1 MEIEKYYYKHIN
13 KVNEIVDR
21 YDGKYYHM
29 LSREDLFQAGML
41 GLMRAYHKEKKN
53 NQINDTIEFEIVH
66 EIQKT
71 GYSMVMK
78 PKFFRTMIQ
87 FLDIKLDVDNL
98 DLSYKEKVT
107 EICKRLNIS
116 DEREYYY
123 LIKDISLYTS
133 DYIDI
138 ANVTAAA
145 VKSIHKILKCAFGV
159 PLTWDLISTNPFLK
173 VKPPKHTFEKREI
186 WNSETIIKALKECE
200 DPKLII
206 AIHLSF
212 ACSLRLGEILGLQW
226 KNVHITDEDIK
237 KDDAHIVVEQQL
249 ETVSVDAINTLDNKD
264 VYFVFPN
271 MTTRK
276 SKTVTVL
283 KKPKT
288 NSSIRK
294 IWLPETLAYI
304 LREWKKDQEEYK
316 EYFQDEYND
325 YDLVVCFEDGRNCSH
340 EAIRSSFNRLIE
352 ENDLPKV
359 VFHSLRHSSTTYKL
373 KLNHGDIKATQGDT
387 GHAQADMITEVYGH
401 IIDEDRKVN
410 AQKFNETFY
419 TESGNGVDYKKPED
433 VDVDKLVMA
442 LKSDPKL
449 LNQLLTALK

>member
-1 MEIEKYYYKHIN
+1 MASIQKRNNKYAVVYRCQDPTGKSKQKWETFDTYTQAKERKIQIESEQLNGTFIPPSATTISEFLELFVELYGTKNWGLSTYGKNKRIISNYIDPIIGDIKLQSLTSLMIEKYYNQLLKMAAVKHHYYQ
-13 KVNEIVDR
+13 KDR
-21 YDGKYYHM
+21 Y
-29 LSREDLFQAGML
+29 
-41 GLMRAYHKEKKN
+41 
-53 NQINDTIEFEIVH
+53 
-66 EIQKT
+66 
-71 GYSMVMK
+71 
-78 PKFFRTMIQ
+78 
-87 FLDIKLDVDNL
+87 
-98 DLSYKEKVT
+98 
-107 EICKRLNIS
+107 
-116 DEREYYY
+116 
-123 LIKDISLYTS
+123 
-133 DYIDI
+133 
-138 ANVTAAA
+138 VTAAT

-159 PLTWDLISTNPFLK
+159 AVTWDLISTNPFVK
-173 VKPPKHTFEKREI
+173 VKPPKHTYEKREI
-186 WNSETIIKALKECE
+186 WNSETIIKALKVCE

-226 KNVHITDEDIK
+226 KNVHITDEDIRQ
-237 KDDAHIVVEQQL
+237 DDAHIIVEQQL
-249 ETVSVDAINTLDNKD
+249 ETVSVDAINALDNKD

-271 MTTRK
+271 LTTRK
-276 SKTVTVL
+276 VKSVTVL

-316 EYFQDEYND
+316 EYFQDDYKD
-325 YDLVVCFEDGRNCSH
+325 YDLVVCFEDGRHCSH

-387 GHAQADMITEVYGH
+387 GHAQADMVTEVYGH

-419 TESGNGVDYKKPED
+419 TESGNGIDYKKTED

-449 LNQLLTALK
+449 LNQLLTALR